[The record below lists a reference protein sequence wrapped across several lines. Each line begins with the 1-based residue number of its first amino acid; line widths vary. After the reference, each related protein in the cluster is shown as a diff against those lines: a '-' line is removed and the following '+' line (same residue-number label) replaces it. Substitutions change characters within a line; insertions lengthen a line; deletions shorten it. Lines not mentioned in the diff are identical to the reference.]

1 MTWTA
6 RTNMQRRRLKQAKD
20 EAARQTVARGAEA
33 RRAAVADETIAR
45 LVEEYENGAVLDFFF
60 ADRLREFQA
69 SGFDIGR
76 FVAEMI
82 AGIDPVR
89 EGKRLVEGAATSDR
103 ALAARKAHPRYS
115 LWLIGPESE
124 AREAVDASPNS
135 ALVNNLTE
143 V

>member
-45 LVEEYENGAVLDFFF
+45 LAEEYETGAVLDFFF
-60 ADRLREFQA
+60 ADRLRDFQA
-69 SGFDIGR
+69 SGFDIGN

-82 AGIDPVR
+82 AGIDPAR
-89 EGKRLVEGAATSDR
+89 ESKRLAEATAMRDR

-115 LWLIGPESE
+115 LWLLDPESE
-124 AREAVDASPNS
+124 
-135 ALVNNLTE
+135 
-143 V
+143 